1 MSKAQRQCQIQ
12 ISMSASW
19 GVTGSQLHKE
29 ANTLPLHR
37 RTSGSP
43 FRCFLGPDVNTRS
56 SPNSILLLQSWS
68 APTSFFP
75 QLSPSAPKI
84 MMDNVFM

>member
-29 ANTLPLHR
+29 ANTLSSPH

-43 FRCFLGPDVNTRS
+43 FGGFLGSDVNTRFS
-56 SPNSILLLQSWS
+56 QSFCSPPTSVLLLQS
-68 APTSFFP
+68 
-75 QLSPSAPKI
+75 
-84 MMDNVFM
+84 